1 MGVVGFPVNCCEEK
15 LGHVVDGFGSM
26 YDGLV
31 LAFFVV
37 DLQHLNEI
45 GPSFTAHLI
54 AVGGYS
60 RNEVVILRRDLPR
73 SLRRLKELSCN
84 IAASMFVGALCLR
97 RHDLLILMVVLGV
110 KSDELTSNITV
121 GCSLAWPTELLHKR
135 FDALGCCVLRSC
147 EKLLGFSAISDGDG
161 GVLL

>member
-1 MGVVGFPVNCCEEK
+1 M
-15 LGHVVDGFGSM
+15 DGFGSM

-84 IAASMFVGALCLR
+84 IAASMFKNALCLR
-97 RHDLLILMVVLGV
+97 RHDLLILMVVLGI
-110 KSDELTSNITV
+110 KSDEFSTNITV
-121 GCSLAWPTELLHKR
+121 GGSLAWPTERLHQR
-135 FDALGCCVLRSC
+135 FNAPGCCVLRGS
-147 EKLLGFSAISDGDG
+147 ERPLGVSAVSDGDG